1 MPKSKNLVKRNADF
15 SVEII
20 ENGFVLCL
28 SGVDNEDNWIGTK
41 LYCQSEDHLF
51 QGISEFVTLPERE

>member
-1 MPKSKNLVKRNADF
+1 MPKSKNLVKRNNDF

-28 SGVDNEDNWIGTK
+28 SGVDNEDNWVNSK
-41 LYCQSEDHLF
+41 VYCHSEETLF
-51 QGISEFVTLPERE
+51 EEISKFVELPEND